1 MGTTL
6 DAAPRAPEPQLIP
19 VMLSR
24 SETSLTMSWCDF
36 QQLTEI
42 LRFAHDIVRWISKCR
57 AKLRVCSNSRRYV
70 ASEMFRLCRLLFLVG
85 VAGSFLAS
93 DELKAAT
100 APEPGDLRGVGKV
113 TFPIACT
120 PDVQSD
126 FVRGVALLH
135 SFFYEEA
142 RRVFTSVAERD
153 SKCAMAQWGIAMT
166 WWHPIWTPPNPDE
179 MRAGKAAIEKA
190 MSMNAG
196 SDHERG
202 FITALNTYYNTADNS
217 SAAPV
222 GQSCHGP
229 VGPRDRVVAYEKAMR
244 QLRDKYPDDF
254 EVQTFYAFAVLG
266 VGYATP
272 NDTTLSKQLEAA
284 GTLERLWKQNPNHPG
299 VVHYLIHSYD
309 YPQFAQRGLTAAK
322 TYNSIAPWV
331 PHALHMPS
339 HIFTRLGMWDESIAA
354 NRASAEAS
362 RAYSAMRHRDAT
374 EAEELHALDYMAYS
388 YLQEAQDAEA
398 KKIVDLAA
406 KVRKTNPELEFSA
419 AYALAAIP
427 TRYAF
432 ERNDWAAAATLSI
445 PNVPHWSWFPFMEAL
460 IEYGHALGRAHTS
473 DVEGAR
479 KAIARMQELRDAT
492 KDPKFDYFK
501 SHLDLQMQA
510 ATAWVAAAE
519 GKNNDAIDILR
530 RAAGSEE
537 IMGKQPGSPGAFVP
551 IREQLGTLLLE
562 VEQPREAQRQFE
574 AALKIYPGRFRG
586 LYGAAKAAEQAGD
599 NENASRYYTKLAAQT
614 TRAGN
619 SRDELN
625 HIREFLSAQPKAP
638 DSKDIATAHE

>member
-1 MGTTL
+1 MLRLGWARTVCFIALVSTL
-6 DAAPRAPEPQLIP
+6 F
-19 VMLSR
+19 V
-24 SETSLTMSWCDF
+24 
-36 QQLTEI
+36 
-42 LRFAHDIVRWISKCR
+42 LRNTDS
-57 AKLRVCSNSRRYV
+57 
-70 ASEMFRLCRLLFLVG
+70 
-85 VAGSFLAS
+85 
-93 DELKAAT
+93 AT
-100 APEPGDLRGVGKV
+100 AHEPGDLRGVGKV
-113 TFPIACT
+113 TFPITCA

-126 FVRGVALLH
+126 FARGVALLH

-142 RRVFTSVAERD
+142 RRVFISMAERD
-153 SKCAMAQWGIAMT
+153 PKCAMAQWGIAMT
-166 WWHPIWTPPNPDE
+166 WWHPIWTPPTPDE
-179 MRAGKAAIEKA
+179 MHAGKATIEKA
-190 MSMNAG
+190 MSMKAG
-196 SDHERG
+196 TERERG
-202 FITALNTYYNTADNS
+202 FITTLNTYYNTPDSS

-229 VGPRDRVVAYEKAMR
+229 VGPRDRVIAYEKAMR

-254 EVQTFYAFAVLG
+254 EVQTFYAFAVLAT
-266 VGYATP
+266 GYATP
-272 NDTTLSKQLEAA
+272 NDTSLSKQLEAA
-284 GTLERLWKQNPNHPG
+284 GILEKLWKQNANHPG

-309 YPQFAQRGLTAAK
+309 YPQFAQRGLTAAQ
-322 TYNSIAPWV
+322 TYDSIAPWV

-398 KKIVDLAA
+398 KKIVDITA
-406 KVRKTNPELEFSA
+406 KVKKTNPQLEFSA

-432 ERNDWAAAATLSI
+432 ERNDWAAAANLSI
-445 PNVPHWSWFPFMEAL
+445 PNVPHWSSFPFMEAL
-460 IEYGHALGRAHTS
+460 IEYGHALGRAHTG

-479 KAIARMQELRDAT
+479 KAIERMQQLRDAT

-510 ATAWVAAAE
+510 ASAWLAAAE
-519 GKNNDAIDILR
+519 GKKNEAIDVLR
-530 RAAGSEE
+530 RAADSED
-537 IMGKQPGSPGAFVP
+537 ILGKHPVSPGAFVP

-562 VEQPREAQRQFE
+562 VGQPTEAQREFE

-586 LYGAAKAAEQAGD
+586 LYGAAQAAEQAGD
-599 NENASRYYTKLAAQT
+599 NEDASRYYTKLAAQT
-614 TRAGN
+614 SKAGG
-619 SRDELN
+619 SRNELN
-625 HIREFLSAQPKAP
+625 HVREFLSAQVKAA
-638 DSKDIATAHE
+638 DSKGAASAGE

>member
-1 MGTTL
+1 MLRSHWVRTVFLIAVTSSL
-6 DAAPRAPEPQLIP
+6 AVRQTECAP
-19 VMLSR
+19 V
-24 SETSLTMSWCDF
+24 
-36 QQLTEI
+36 
-42 LRFAHDIVRWISKCR
+42 
-57 AKLRVCSNSRRYV
+57 
-70 ASEMFRLCRLLFLVG
+70 
-85 VAGSFLAS
+85 
-93 DELKAAT
+93 
-100 APEPGDLRGVGKV
+100 PEPGDLRAAGKV
-113 TFPIACT
+113 EFPVSCA
-120 PDVQSD
+120 PAVQPE
-126 FVRGVALLH
+126 FARGVALLH

-142 RRVFTSVAERD
+142 RHVFTSIAERD
-153 SKCAMAQWGIAMT
+153 PKCAMAQWGIAMT
-166 WWHPIWTPPNPDE
+166 WWHPIWTPPTPDE

-190 MSMNAG
+190 MSMKAG
-196 SDHERG
+196 SQRERG
-202 FITALNTYYNTADNS
+202 FITALNTYYNTPDGSA
-217 SAAPV
+217 AAPV

-254 EVQTFYAFAVLG
+254 EVQTFYAFAVLS
-266 VGYATP
+266 VGYAMP

-284 GTLERLWKQNPNHPG
+284 GMLEKLRKQNPNHPG

-309 YPQFAQRGLTAAK
+309 YPQLAQRGLAAAQ
-322 TYNSIAPWV
+322 TYGSIAPWV

-362 RAYSAMRHRDAT
+362 RAYAAMHHRDAM
-374 EAEELHALDYMAYS
+374 EAEELHALDYLAYS
-388 YLQEAQDAEA
+388 YLQEAQDTEA

-432 ERNDWAAAATLSI
+432 ERNDWAAAANLAI
-445 PNVPHWSWFPFMEAL
+445 PNVPHWSSFPFMEAL
-460 IEYGHALGRAHTS
+460 IEYGHALGRAHTG
-473 DVEGAR
+473 DLDGAR
-479 KAIARMQELRDAT
+479 KAIARMQQLREAT

-510 ATAWVAAAE
+510 ASAWVAAAE
-519 GKNNDAIDILR
+519 GKKNEAIDMLRQAADSEDIL
-530 RAAGSEE
+530 
-537 IMGKQPGSPGAFVP
+537 GKHPVSPGAFVP

-562 VEQPREAQRQFE
+562 MGQPTEAQREFE

-586 LYGAAKAAEQAGD
+586 LYGAAQAAERVGD
-599 NENASRYYTKLAAQT
+599 KKDASLYYTKLAAQT
-614 TRAGN
+614 SKAGG

-625 HIREFLSAQPKAP
+625 HVREFLSAQAKAA
-638 DSKDIATAHE
+638 DSKGVASARK

>member
-1 MGTTL
+1 MI
-6 DAAPRAPEPQLIP
+6 RW
-19 VMLSR
+19 R
-24 SETSLTMSWCDF
+24 S
-36 QQLTEI
+36 
-42 LRFAHDIVRWISKCR
+42 LRLV
-57 AKLRVCSNSRRYV
+57 
-70 ASEMFRLCRLLFLVG
+70 FLVG
-85 VAGSFLAS
+85 LASSFLAS
-93 DELKAAT
+93 NHVKSAT

-113 TFPIACT
+113 TFPIT
-120 PDVQSD
+120 SVPDVQSD
-126 FVRGVALLH
+126 FARGVALLH

-153 SKCAMAQWGIAMT
+153 PKCAMAQWGIAMT
-166 WWHPIWTPPNPDE
+166 WWHPIWTPPTPDE

-190 MSMNAG
+190 MSMKAG
-196 SDHERG
+196 TDRERG
-202 FITALNTYYNTADNS
+202 FITALNTYYNTADSS

-266 VGYATP
+266 YGYATP
-272 NDTTLSKQLEAA
+272 NDTSLSKQLEAA
-284 GTLERLWKQNPNHPG
+284 GILEKLWKQNANHPG

-309 YPQFAQRGLTAAK
+309 YPQFAQRGLTAAQ
-322 TYNSIAPWV
+322 TYDSIAPWV

-362 RAYSAMRHRDAT
+362 RAYAAMRHRDAT

-398 KKIVDLAA
+398 KKIVDIAA
-406 KVRKTNPELEFSA
+406 KVKKTNPELEFSA

-432 ERNDWAAAATLSI
+432 ERNDWAAAANLSI
-445 PNVPHWSWFPFMEAL
+445 PNLPHWSSFPFMEAL
-460 IEYGHALGRAHTS
+460 IEYGHALGRAHTG

-479 KAIARMQELRDAT
+479 KAIARMQQLRDAT

-501 SHLDLQMQA
+501 SHLDQQMQA
-510 ATAWVAAAE
+510 ASAWVAAAE
-519 GKNNDAIDILR
+519 GKKNEAIDMLR
-530 RAAGSEE
+530 RAADSEDRL
-537 IMGKQPGSPGAFVP
+537 GKHPVSPGAFVP

-562 VEQPREAQRQFE
+562 MGQPTEAQREFE

-586 LYGAAKAAEQAGD
+586 LYGAAQAAELAGD
-599 NENASRYYTKLAAQT
+599 NEDASRYYTKLAAQT
-614 TRAGN
+614 SKAGG

-625 HIREFLSAQPKAP
+625 HVREFLSAQAKAT
-638 DSKDIATAHE
+638 DSNGRGQRSRVEAPLRT